1 MRPFLACGLVLAN
14 GARHNLAPHAA
25 AIEAQILKAADHV
38 DPTVR
43 YDEEWFESHCDLSE
57 FSQDMLFLGPE
68 FRLSKRPTVDAHRW
82 HPGYKCT
89 EDGAGRAPEFVEIS
103 EEFQCAER
111 CWETARKVPGTVVC
125 CEHHQDKSRC
135 EVRVGWQ
142 SMQESDYGK
151 NKLNPANW
159 ALFGR
164 HQKKARLF
172 FSPPSTHENH
182 RYVPQFE
189 SEEVRQAESGKQ
201 HVRELARQVNHLS
214 IDGILDH
221 MLSFYVCM
229 RFLPDKDFMD
239 LAKYELERVAVD
251 QDTPVAGHDVSR
263 EEIYQEFKNAHLF
276 PLRCGRSM
284 HVQDIEAID
293 QLVQTL
299 NDSSSLLNEAYRF
312 SVNVTEKAGKSLHE
326 MDKEMRLNESDPE
339 RPDSIYVQDMRW
351 TARQSLPW
359 STFLRPSK
367 HYEHHVSRH
376 PKNLFMLCFG
386 PRVASYPHKRENGE
400 HILADMNTAGCNGF
414 WDLEEVIRHM
424 DRIKKLFAPEMCFEF
439 KLRKELKL
447 KFMQT
452 FVEMNQQFE
461 ASMTGNYFTQ
471 VHEMDNT
478 GSTRLELLSDR
489 SNLST
494 KAINFMDSRKVQ
506 QKYDRFS
513 QLMAKAH
520 SKWVICG
527 AHDQVGPEAFGTEDN
542 FFRNPTAYDKWLGS
556 IADENMM
563 ECKTLDETTGCV
575 KCAIAVKDEHGCR
588 IRLDVKLKDIY
599 QAASGAAYPFLQSDY
614 KVHEEVTDET
624 GHKDM
629 VTRNKKGLCMV
640 RKNPTSMRAAIRDSR
655 HLSEAERKAA
665 AAKAFFHVSKDD
677 QVVMLESL
685 DELNNR
691 IEGNSG
697 KPVVSDYR
705 YTIEE
710 RQEEK
715 LKFEEN
721 ATGEVLEEDFRI
733 LADAL
738 GATKYTDSLK
748 DFPQKFVFTDQ
759 IRQDQNRPAHR
770 VDYIVSCPC
779 SPGDFSLLNYFQE
792 VGSQGMSEY
801 YNR

>member
-1 MRPFLACGLVLAN
+1 MKWGPNCVIKRVDKDQKVLGHAQPEEMQQVLLSRASMQKRLGACAEHVKTMTREEKLHWALDLKDQANQSYASSKFEEAAQLYNDCLVGLDFDGDDAQNSEVATKLQLPICTNLAACLIEMGKHEECAMPGQYEPLRMEEEDAPRKAKADGSAGCCESPCCAFCGCVCCVLLISLLWIVLNTGTTQCGMTSFPVERVLPANAAADGATSPFVVGTSQNQAIAPALNIDLTGVWWMDGNPLTIEQLISWAGAQGVPPFPSDVLVPTNRAGQWSYSDSFFARIVMAFYSFTSFVEETHDFRFFNDSFAEIAPVSEAVFSEDFLFTKINADEWDRGGVYIMRRVIYEDGTPHPQFWQKFLDWYYTIQPNGKMLVYSTNNQCIRRCEYLMPCFVCTAICGSDDPVAHWTLHPFVAFRLVLAN

-43 YDEEWFESHCDLSE
+43 YDEEWFEGHCDLSE

-263 EEIYQEFKNAHLF
+263 EEIYQEELTLSVVVTCLESSLDRGHYVS
-276 PLRCGRSM
+276 RSM

-326 MDKEMRLNESDPE
+326 MDKEMRLNEQLGELSRAPE
-339 RPDSIYVQDMRW
+339 GNPK
-351 TARQSLPW
+351 A
-359 STFLRPSK
+359 
-367 HYEHHVSRH
+367 VSR
-376 PKNLFMLCFG
+376 G
-386 PRVASYPHKRENGE
+386 PMRRE
-400 HILADMNTAGCNGF
+400 
-414 WDLEEVIRHM
+414 
-424 DRIKKLFAPEMCFEF
+424 
-439 KLRKELKL
+439 
-447 KFMQT
+447 
-452 FVEMNQQFE
+452 
-461 ASMTGNYFTQ
+461 
-471 VHEMDNT
+471 
-478 GSTRLELLSDR
+478 
-489 SNLST
+489 
-494 KAINFMDSRKVQ
+494 
-506 QKYDRFS
+506 
-513 QLMAKAH
+513 
-520 SKWVICG
+520 
-527 AHDQVGPEAFGTEDN
+527 
-542 FFRNPTAYDKWLGS
+542 
-556 IADENMM
+556 
-563 ECKTLDETTGCV
+563 
-575 KCAIAVKDEHGCR
+575 
-588 IRLDVKLKDIY
+588 DI
-599 QAASGAAYPFLQSDY
+599 SF
-614 KVHEEVTDET
+614 
-624 GHKDM
+624 
-629 VTRNKKGLCMV
+629 
-640 RKNPTSMRAAIRDSR
+640 
-655 HLSEAERKAA
+655 
-665 AAKAFFHVSKDD
+665 
-677 QVVMLESL
+677 
-685 DELNNR
+685 
-691 IEGNSG
+691 
-697 KPVVSDYR
+697 
-705 YTIEE
+705 
-710 RQEEK
+710 
-715 LKFEEN
+715 
-721 ATGEVLEEDFRI
+721 
-733 LADAL
+733 
-738 GATKYTDSLK
+738 
-748 DFPQKFVFTDQ
+748 
-759 IRQDQNRPAHR
+759 
-770 VDYIVSCPC
+770 
-779 SPGDFSLLNYFQE
+779 
-792 VGSQGMSEY
+792 
-801 YNR
+801 